1 MEQTKGVALANNKTF
16 YRTVLGLVVPMA
28 LHNLINVA
36 VQSGDVIMLG
46 MVGEKVLSAASLAG
60 QVQYVMMLLFFGLSS
75 GAMVLASQYWGK
87 GDVRTI
93 EKILGIALRLS
104 FSAALVFFAAAM
116 LVPGA
121 LMRIFTTDAEIV
133 EYGIVYLRL
142 VAPGY
147 LFTAF
152 TNNYLNIIRS
162 VEKVIFSTVVY
173 FLSLGIDLILNAIFI
188 FGLFGFPALGIA
200 GAAASTSV
208 TRGIELVLV
217 LVYALRNPVLRLRA
231 KDIFSREKQ
240 LTKDFFHYATPTIV
254 NEFLWGLGMAA
265 NAVIIGRMGAAAVAA
280 NSVAQVVRQLA
291 TVVCFGMAN
300 ATAIMVGKAIG
311 SGNEQLAKQY
321 AARLIRLTV
330 LTGLA
335 GAAVIFSIRPL
346 VINLMN
352 FSAQA
357 NEYLTF
363 LLVCMSVYVVAQAYN
378 ATMVVGIFRG
388 GGDTRFGLFVDVST
402 MWGGSIL
409 WAALAAFVFRL
420 PVKWV
425 LAIILLDE
433 FLKIPLTTLRY
444 KSRRWLRNVTR

>member
-1 MEQTKGVALANNKTF
+1 MEQTKGVALASNKTF

-28 LHNLINVA
+28 LQNLINVA

-46 MVGEKVLSAASLAG
+46 IVGEKVLSAASLAG

-75 GAMVLASQYWGK
+75 GAMVLAAQYWGK

-93 EKILGIALRLS
+93 EKILGITLRLS

-116 LVPGA
+116 LVPGH

-217 LVYALRNPVLRLRA
+217 LIYALRNPVLRLRA

-240 LTKDFFHYATPTIV
+240 LTKDFFHYAAPTIA

-265 NAVIIGRMGAAAVAA
+265 NAVIIGHMGAAAVAA

-346 VINLMN
+346 VISLMN

-363 LLVCMSVYVVAQAYN
+363 LLVCMSAYVIAQAYN

-444 KSRRWLRNVTR
+444 KSRRWLRNITR